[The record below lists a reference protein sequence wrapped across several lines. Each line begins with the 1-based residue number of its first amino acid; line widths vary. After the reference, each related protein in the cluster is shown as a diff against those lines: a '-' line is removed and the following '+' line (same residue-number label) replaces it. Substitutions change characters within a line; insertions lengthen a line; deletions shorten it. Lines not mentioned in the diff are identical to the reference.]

1 MFAVDAFDFQR
12 KDAFRDACEESGQ
25 FERTLLIADEES
37 YVSYL
42 EGCTVHPLVIL
53 CIPLSFWKRL
63 RVMFI
68 TVRQA
73 PMFDSKQLH
82 VKLSKY
88 EELDAEVCFRIA
100 PKLGHSSDITT
111 RDSLLVRQL

>member
-1 MFAVDAFDFQR
+1 
-12 KDAFRDACEESGQ
+12 
-25 FERTLLIADEES
+25 
-37 YVSYL
+37 
-42 EGCTVHPLVIL
+42 
-53 CIPLSFWKRL
+53 
-63 RVMFI
+63 MFI